1 MFLTQINFH
10 LESNIMNTNNQS
22 TASVAEVIAHLSNTR
37 GEYVDGH
44 NGHTTNSTYFAVL
57 AINEERH
64 VCPLPNAKYG
74 ANWVTTLNPI
84 TVKGETARLSIRA
97 LHTLNQKGGSVFDAA
112 QAFNECFKSSGV
124 QIHDIFTVL

>member
-1 MFLTQINFH
+1 MFLTQINSHF
-10 LESNIMNTNNQS
+10 ESISMTATNS
-22 TASVAEVIAHLSNTR
+22 TSSVAAVIAHLSDTR
-37 GEYVDGH
+37 GQYIDGH

-57 AINEERH
+57 AIDDERY
-64 VCPLPNAKYG
+64 VCPLPSAKYG
-74 ANWVTTLNPI
+74 STWVTTLNPI

-112 QAFNECFKSSGV
+112 LAFNECFKKQGV

>member
-1 MFLTQINFH
+1 MTT
-10 LESNIMNTNNQS
+10 TNS
-22 TASVAEVIAHLSNTR
+22 TSSVAQIIAHLSNTR

-44 NGHTTNSTYFAVL
+44 NNSSTNSTYFAVL

-112 QAFNECFKSSGV
+112 LTFNECFKKQGV
-124 QIHDIFTVL
+124 QILDIFTVW